1 MKGITKMTTVATT
14 KSARFLAALQA
25 GEALSPAQIRARFG
39 LANPKATVT
48 DLRFAGHAI
57 YTNSKKNS
65 KGETSTVY
73 RMGRPSR
80 AVVAAG
86 YKALARGLV

>member
-1 MKGITKMTTVATT
+1 MSVTTT
-14 KSARFLAALQA
+14 KTGRFLSALQT
-25 GEALSPAQIRARFG
+25 GESLSPAQIRARFG

-48 DLRFAGHAI
+48 DLRFQGHAI
-57 YTNSKKNS
+57 YTNSKRNS
-65 KGETSTVY
+65 KGESVTVY
-73 RMGRPSR
+73 RMGKPSR

>member
-1 MKGITKMTTVATT
+1 MSVTVS
-14 KSARFLAALQA
+14 KSARFLAALQS
-25 GEALSPAQIRARFG
+25 GEALSPAQIKARFG

-57 YTNSKKNS
+57 YTNSRKNS
-65 KGETSTVY
+65 KGEAMTVY